1 MSKITLVGSNPPTDF
16 LLEVSKGNIPGHA
29 MFRWTASNPAESN
42 RYTFPTAGA
51 TMTISSA
58 DANDTS
64 AGTGARTVK
73 VDFLDSTYAEFSETL
88 TLNGQTAVSTSSS
101 DCFRVNTM
109 TVLTAGTGKVNAGK
123 VYVGTGT
130 VTSGV
135 PANIFGTIVAD
146 EGASSSGFY
155 TVPLGKTLY
164 SQRMVISTSGTK
176 AVSAR
181 LAQTVGGVQY
191 IVGTSRIPADSITPI
206 ELSNY
211 GPAAAT
217 SDLEWVQ
224 LSGGGSGALVDVYTV
239 GILVD
244 T

>member
-1 MSKITLVGSNPPTDF
+1 
-16 LLEVSKGNIPGHA
+16 

-130 VTSGV
+130 VTS
-135 PANIFGTIVAD
+135 
-146 EGASSSGFY
+146 
-155 TVPLGKTLY
+155 
-164 SQRMVISTSGTK
+164 
-176 AVSAR
+176 
-181 LAQTVGGVQY
+181 
-191 IVGTSRIPADSITPI
+191 
-206 ELSNY
+206 LS
-211 GPAAAT
+211 
-217 SDLEWVQ
+217 L
-224 LSGGGSGALVDVYTV
+224 
-239 GILVD
+239 IHI
-244 T
+244 